1 VKFEHF
7 VNAVEVVALLAA
19 AVFVVLLFA
28 NESGPS
34 YTGASTTSSG
44 AALFSANCARCHGAD
59 GGGGIGPQLSGGKVV
74 KDFPN
79 VADQISFVTHGQG
92 GMPAFGGTLSAKQ
105 IREVVNYTRTL

>member
-1 VKFEHF
+1 MTFKRV
-7 VNAVEVVALLAA
+7 VNAVEVAVLVAA

-34 YTGASTTSSG
+34 YRAGSAGSGAS
-44 AALFSANCARCHGAD
+44 LFSANCARCHGAG

-74 KDFPN
+74 RDFPD
-79 VADQISFVTHGQG
+79 VADQVTFVTQGQG

-105 IREVVNYTRTL
+105 IREVVDYTRTL